1 MGRYIGPSC
10 RLCRREGQKLFL
22 KGTRC
27 VGEKCAYTRRD
38 YSPGQHGQTR
48 KTKLSNYGLQ
58 LREKQKVKRI
68 YGILEKQFRR
78 YFALAS
84 KKVGVTGETL
94 LQLLERRLDNTIF
107 RTCFAASRTQAR
119 QFVRHGIIFVDNR
132 RVTIPS
138 FLVNVNSKITL
149 KPTTKLLKLIKDNL
163 EVSKER
169 SVSQWLKVDSENLK
183 ADVLSLPQRSDVQF
197 PISEQLIVELYSK

>member
-1 MGRYIGPSC
+1 
-10 RLCRREGQKLFL
+10 
-22 KGTRC
+22 